1 MSGRL
6 CVSVSHGSIREVVEL
21 KADGLTIGREA
32 SDFIIDDP
40 RVSRLHLRLE
50 LDGETV
56 SARDTSTNGTKLNG
70 KRMVRGE
77 AVALKEGDE
86 LRIVLKEDLMPTP
99 PHAICPEKLKVVF
112 VFHLDVDEARRR
124 VAQATAHRQPLLPLP
139 PPQPPALRRSAPHH
153 RLGVLLSRRSHR
165 SRPGHRPRRR
175 RRHLG

>member
-21 KADGLTIGREA
+21 KADGLTIGRED

-40 RVSRLHLRLE
+40 RVSRRHVRLE
-50 LDGETV
+50 LHGETV

-99 PHAICPEKLKVVF
+99 PHAPICPEKLKVVF

-124 VAQATAHRQPLLPLP
+124 VAQATAQATAAAATPAATAACSAALSAP
-139 PPQPPALRRSAPHH
+139 PPARRAPFTPLSPQQAGPPPSPPA
-153 RLGVLLSRRSHR
+153 
-165 SRPGHRPRRR
+165 
-175 RRHLG
+175 

>member
-21 KADGLTIGREA
+21 KADGLTIGRED

-40 RVSRLHLRLE
+40 RVSRRHVRLE
-50 LDGETV
+50 LHGKTV

-124 VAQATAHRQPLLPLP
+124 VAQATAQATAAATT
-139 PPQPPALRRSAPHH
+139 PAA
-153 RLGVLLSRRSHR
+153 
-165 SRPGHRPRRR
+165 
-175 RRHLG
+175 

>member
-21 KADGLTIGREA
+21 KADGLTIGRED

-40 RVSRLHLRLE
+40 RVSRRHVRLE
-50 LDGETV
+50 LHGKTV

-99 PHAICPEKLKVVF
+99 PHAICPEKLKDVF
-112 VFHLDVDEARRR
+112 VFHHELNVM
-124 VAQATAHRQPLLPLP
+124 
-139 PPQPPALRRSAPHH
+139 ALRPCDSSRKRSNVTLHKNPA
-153 RLGVLLSRRSHR
+153 
-165 SRPGHRPRRR
+165 
-175 RRHLG
+175 